1 MKAIIIEDEVLIARD
16 LQKKIEKLGKNIEI
30 LDILPSL
37 KMAKKW
43 FAENAEPDLIFMD
56 IQLSD
61 GVSFELFDY
70 FTIGSPIIF
79 TTAYDEYAIRA
90 FKVNGVDYL
99 LKPIDN
105 EELSVAI
112 DKCKAI
118 FELKEKI
125 PIDIQELIHVLK
137 SPKTKEILYKE
148 KFLINFRGNLIPILT
163 KDIAYILRDTINYV
177 YTLDGQK
184 YVIDNY
190 NMEEMEDILN
200 PKDFYRA
207 NRQCIVNIESIL
219 TIKPHHTQKLSL
231 VLKPAKAEQD
241 ISREKA
247 SSFKKWFDR

>member
-1 MKAIIIEDEVLIARD
+1 MTAIIIEDEPLIARD
-16 LQKKIEKLGKNIEI
+16 LQKKIERLNKNV
-30 LDILPSL
+30 DIIAVLSSL

-43 FAENAEPDLIFMD
+43 FSENVEPNLILMD

-70 FTIGSPIIF
+70 FTIRSPIIF

-90 FKVNGVDYL
+90 FKVNGIDYL

-105 EELSVAI
+105 EELSSAI

-118 FELKEKI
+118 LELKEKV
-125 PIDIQELIHVLK
+125 PIDLLELIHFLK
-137 SPKTKEILYKE
+137 SPKTKEKLYKE
-148 KFLINFRGNLIPILT
+148 KFLINVRGDLIPLHT
-163 KDIAYILRDTINYV
+163 KDISYILRDTINYV
-177 YTLDGQK
+177 HTLEGQK
-184 YVIDNY
+184 YIIDNY
-190 NMEEMEDILN
+190 TMEEMEEILN
-200 PKDFYRA
+200 PNDFFRA
-207 NRQCIVNIESIL
+207 NRQCIVNVEAIL

-247 SSFKKWFDR
+247 PSFKKWFDR

>member
-16 LQKKIEKLGKNIEI
+16 LQKKIERLNKNVEI
-30 LDILPSL
+30 IAVIPSL

-105 EELSVAI
+105 EELSNAI
-112 DKCKAI
+112 DKCKVI
-118 FELKEKI
+118 FELKQKA
-125 PIDIQELIHVLK
+125 PINLLELIQVLK
-137 SPKTKEILYKE
+137 APKTKEVLYKE
-148 KFLINFRGNLIPILT
+148 KFLINFRGNLIPVHT
-163 KDIAYILRDTINYV
+163 KDIAYILRDNINYA

-184 YVIDNY
+184 FVIDNY
-190 NMEEMEDILN
+190 NMEEMEEVLN

-207 NRQCIVNIESIL
+207 NRQCIVNIDAIL
-219 TIKPHHTQKLSL
+219 TIKPHHTAKLSL

-247 SSFKKWFDR
+247 VSFKKWFDR